1 MSITTAHRLRQ
12 QARATGEARV
22 GKCILAE
29 MTRTWLP
36 ESDIPA
42 VNLVRVAE
50 IEKIIRARH
59 GSYIPDPAGSD
70 DEELCLAYL
79 RAFALSG
86 AGSAVRGWSRR
97 WAPWL
102 QNEQVLAELEVA
114 AKKLA
119 SGKQGKNRMLKADHV
134 ACLMMVSLEE
144 RTRLELK
151 TIGAHDVPKEERTAR
166 AKERKRQLDR
176 QRVAAKRRMKNP
188 LMRSRSELAAVSIS
202 AAKPWEQ
209 EGISR
214 AGWYRRQQRETDMSR
229 VYKKNTTGDTS
240 VSPKCRY
247 VSSSSEDD
255 VKSPPP
261 SSQKNPNAQRE
272 GQTGFGDQSPTE
284 FQEAE
289 PHGANYRRARHG

>member
-1 MSITTAHRLRQ
+1 MRIKTAHRLRQ

-22 GKCILAE
+22 GKCIIAE
-29 MTRTWLP
+29 MTRPWLP

-70 DEELCLAYL
+70 DEELCVAYV

-86 AGSAVRGWSRR
+86 AGSGVRGWSRR

-102 QNEQVLAELEVA
+102 DDEQLFIEMEA
-114 AKKLA
+114 AAQKLA
-119 SGKQGKNRMLKADHV
+119 SGPKGDKRMLKADHV
-134 ACLMMVSLEE
+134 ACLLMVSLEE

-151 TIGAHDVPKEERTAR
+151 TIGAYDVPKEERTSL
-166 AKERKRQLDR
+166 AKQRKRQLDR
-176 QRVAAKRRMKNP
+176 QRVAAKRRMQNP
-188 LMRSRSELAAVSIS
+188 LMRSQSEITAVSIS

-214 AGWYRRQQRETDMSR
+214 AGWYRRQRRETDMSR
-229 VYKKNTTGDTS
+229 VYKKSTTGDTP
-240 VSPKCRY
+240 VSIECRAI
-247 VSSSSEDD
+247 SSPSNVE

-261 SSQKNPNAQRE
+261 SSQKNPSAQRE
-272 GQTGFGDQSPTE
+272 GQVGFGDQSPTE
-284 FQEAE
+284 LQEAE